1 MKLDVVRT
9 QFGKDATNGMLF
21 VDGVFEAFTLEDE
34 VRDKK
39 IKGETAIPLGEYEI
53 KLRTVGGFHSKYTER
68 YGAAFHKGMLELQS
82 VPGFQYILIH
92 TGNSDSHT
100 AGCLLIG
107 ETQQDLDKGKD
118 GFIGGS
124 GDAYKKF
131 YPKVR
136 DALIAREKVTI
147 KYSNINLDSNELSN
161 KQTDDVMLT
170 KLVDDK
176 FNKIIKDA
184 KNICDKLG
192 LDFKYIFENSIS
204 CYTGDGCGKCGAC
217 TDRILAFEKA
227 GIEDVTKYKEDINE

>member
-53 KLRTVGGFHSKYTER
+53 KLRTVGGFHSKYTSK
-68 YGAAFHKGMLELQS
+68 YGAAFHKGMLELQN
-82 VPGFQYILIH
+82 VPNFQYILIH
-92 TGNSDSHT
+92 TGNTDSHT

-118 GFIGGS
+118 GFVGGS

-136 DALIAREKVTI
+136 DALIAKEKVTI

-176 FNKIIKDA
+176 FNKIIKELNA
-184 KNICDKLG
+184 LKTIQLNKIQ
-192 LDFKYIFENSIS
+192 
-204 CYTGDGCGKCGAC
+204 
-217 TDRILAFEKA
+217 
-227 GIEDVTKYKEDINE
+227 

>member
-21 VDGVFEAFTLEDE
+21 VNGVFEAFTLEDE

-53 KLRTVGGFHSKYTER
+53 KLRTVGGFHTKYTSK
-68 YGAAFHKGMLELQS
+68 YGAAFHKGMLELQN
-82 VPGFQYILIH
+82 VPNFQYILIH
-92 TGNSDSHT
+92 TGNTDSHT

-118 GFIGGS
+118 GFVGGS

-176 FNKIIKDA
+176 FNKIIKELNA
-184 KNICDKLG
+184 LKTIQLNKIQ
-192 LDFKYIFENSIS
+192 
-204 CYTGDGCGKCGAC
+204 
-217 TDRILAFEKA
+217 
-227 GIEDVTKYKEDINE
+227 

>member
-53 KLRTVGGFHSKYTER
+53 KLRTVGGFHTKYTSK
-68 YGAAFHKGMLELQS
+68 YGAAFHKGMLELQN
-82 VPGFQYILIH
+82 VPNFEYILIH
-92 TGNSDSHT
+92 TGNTDSHT

-118 GFIGGS
+118 GFVGGS

-176 FNKIIKDA
+176 FNKIIKELNA
-184 KNICDKLG
+184 LKTIQLNKIQ
-192 LDFKYIFENSIS
+192 
-204 CYTGDGCGKCGAC
+204 
-217 TDRILAFEKA
+217 
-227 GIEDVTKYKEDINE
+227 